1 MSNHLTNVI
10 ISNLQNIFKNQNR
23 TFEKDKFSLQR
34 RLSSA
39 TILDEESNHDAF
51 NENDSHYS
59 NQNDNNVNDEFQ
71 FNVNDNINIG
81 EDNNVH
87 DETDDNFVNDKND
100 FLPDDNSLDNTSNK
114 NERVIYNLKN
124 RLYSQQDDIDDILEW
139 VSLKDCLNVSSQL
152 ENLTFI

>member
-1 MSNHLTNVI
+1 MSSSQIYRTYL
-10 ISNLQNIFKNQNR
+10 KNQNR

-59 NQNDNNVNDEFQ
+59 NQNDNNV
-71 FNVNDNINIG
+71 
-81 EDNNVH
+81 H
-87 DETDDNFVNDKND
+87 DKTDDNFVNDKND